1 MVSQKR
7 CLLGRAGDCLF
18 QMAKNWENITEN
30 LEDFHEMHDIE
41 KHIEKELDKE
51 LGMRKVLK
59 SMLDKTIYLV
69 YIYIIFQ
76 TLKIARNL

>member
-51 LGMRKVLK
+51 LGMCKVLK
-59 SMLDKTIYLV
+59 SKLDKTIYLV
-69 YIYIIFQ
+69 YILYS
-76 TLKIARNL
+76 RH